1 MCKKKKTPAPPPAP
15 PIEKIDPVVNR
26 ARSMEDQ
33 SPEIEIQGDDELSS
47 KAAKA
52 KKNKRGTKKLNT
64 SLGTGSMTNSGL
76 QIPN

>member
-1 MCKKKKTPAPPPAP
+1 MCRSRKQPAPPPPP

-33 SPEIEIQGDDELSS
+33 SPEIEIQGDDELSE

-76 QIPN
+76 TIPN

>member
-33 SPEIEIQGDDELSS
+33 SPEIEIQGDDELSN
-47 KAAKA
+47 KALKA

>member
-1 MCKKKKTPAPPPAP
+1 MCKKSRPAPPPAP

-33 SPEIEIQGDDELSS
+33 SPEIEIQGDDELSD
-47 KAAKA
+47 KASKA

-76 QIPN
+76 SIPN

>member
-1 MCKKKKTPAPPPAP
+1 MCKKSRPAPPPP

-33 SPEIEIQGDDELSS
+33 SPEIEIQGDDELSD
-47 KAAKA
+47 KASKA

-76 QIPN
+76 SIPN

>member
-1 MCKKKKTPAPPPAP
+1 MCKKKKPPAPPPAP
-15 PIEKIDPVVNR
+15 PINKIDPVVNR

-33 SPEIEIQGDDELSS
+33 SPEIEIQGDEELSD
-47 KAAKA
+47 KALKA

>member
-1 MCKKKKTPAPPPAP
+1 MCKSKKQPAPPPAP
-15 PIEKIDPVVNR
+15 PITKIDPVVNR

-33 SPEIEIQGDDELSS
+33 SPEIEIQGDDELSD
-47 KAAKA
+47 KASKA

-76 QIPN
+76 SIPN

>member
-1 MCKKKKTPAPPPAP
+1 MCKKKSSPPPAPP

-26 ARSMEDQ
+26 AKSMEDQ
-33 SPEIEIQGDDELSS
+33 APEIEIQGDDELSE

-52 KKNKRGTKKLNT
+52 KKNKKGTKKLNT

-76 QIPN
+76 SIPN